1 VRAVKGALVVACATL
16 ILTACE
22 TGAVVVLE
30 WVRDRMVQKFDPAAR
45 VEIDSRLRDLRNA
58 SDARNLPAAADHA
71 ARLGARFR

>member
-1 VRAVKGALVVACATL
+1 LVVAGAAL

>member
-1 VRAVKGALVVACATL
+1 
-16 ILTACE
+16 
-22 TGAVVVLE
+22 
-30 WVRDRMVQKFDPAAR
+30 MVQKFDPAAR